1 MQGRDR
7 EGPRPE
13 LMNAQVRP
21 PADSVPVRAK
31 GRAWWAYSE
40 YVVFSLG
47 IILIL
52 LTAYLIVKAPGVFSV
67 DLPGAL
73 LGIAAFLIGL
83 AILDRLPRDVEVSES
98 GVEFRYFLSRI
109 ILKWDQ
115 LAAPT
120 LVGKEFVAFRA
131 VSGTRGVWG
140 PLTVTGQ
147 QARDILSHP
156 GSPPFEL
163 PEDLVNALGN

>member
-1 MQGRDR
+1 
-7 EGPRPE
+7 
-13 LMNAQVRP
+13 MNTEVRP
-21 PADSVPVRAK
+21 AAPDGSARGK

-83 AILDRLPRDVEVSES
+83 AILDRLPRDIEVSAN

-109 ILKWDQ
+109 VLKWDQ

-131 VSGTRGVWG
+131 VAGTRGVWG
-140 PLTVTGQ
+140 PLTVTGS
-147 QARDILSHP
+147 QAREILSHP

-163 PEDLVNALGN
+163 PVDLVKALSS

>member
-1 MQGRDR
+1 MIT
-7 EGPRPE
+7 E
-13 LMNAQVRP
+13 VP
-21 PADSVPVRAK
+21 PASEHVSARGK

-52 LTAYLIVKAPGVFSV
+52 LTAYLIVRAPGVFSV

-83 AILDRLPRDVEVSES
+83 AILDRLPRDVEVSAN

-109 ILKWDQ
+109 VLKWDQ

-131 VSGTRGVWG
+131 VAGTRGVWG

-147 QARDILSHP
+147 QAREILSHP

-163 PEDLVNALGN
+163 PKDLENALSS